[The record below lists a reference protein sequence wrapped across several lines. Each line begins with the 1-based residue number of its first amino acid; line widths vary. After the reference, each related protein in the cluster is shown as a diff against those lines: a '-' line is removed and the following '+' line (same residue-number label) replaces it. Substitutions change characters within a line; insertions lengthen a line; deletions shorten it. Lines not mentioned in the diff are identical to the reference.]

1 MQKFTAALAAA
12 GVSIA
17 AAFAMPASGEA
28 RWHPHP
34 SWPRPE
40 WPVPPLQPAPPADPA
55 PPSSDPAPPPSS
67 DPTPPPSSDPT
78 PPPSSDPAPP
88 PSSDPTPPPADP
100 TPAPAADTLGRPYSD
115 ASPFNT
121 PIPSDVRVLDNSS
134 TIVANSYLGTT
145 PSPMRV
151 SASPSVDYSHPIFY
165 AKSGDPSYT
174 IRCNSGGITGMVIQ
188 IPAGAR
194 PTTSSDGHMAIV
206 QPDGWEYD
214 LWQAQTPSAGT
225 VRCNIGYRQRY
236 DGLGIVTADMK
247 RQDPSLGGGTA
258 SYFGEA
264 AGLIRA
270 NEIQAGVIPHALF
283 LVIKSGSSGS
293 VYPAYKA
300 DATGNQNGPPMGQ
313 RFRLNMSDAAI
324 DASCAPGWEKTVAKA
339 MAHYGLYFGDTGGSG
354 FSPMMESAL
363 TYTAVGQS
371 NPWDAVAAQ
380 YGIKQDPSYGYV
392 FRWSGCIDYGAA
404 MQAIA
409 PPAA

>member
-1 MQKFTAALAAA
+1 MRKFAAA
-12 GVSIA
+12 VAAVGASVA

-28 RWHPHP
+28 RWRPDLRPHLFP
-34 SWPRPE
+34 SWPRPD
-40 WPVPPLQPAPPADPA
+40 WPVPPSQPAPPAEPAPA
-55 PPSSDPAPPPSS
+55 PPTSPPPAAPPPS
-67 DPTPPPSSDPT
+67 DPVS
-78 PPPSSDPAPP
+78 
-88 PSSDPTPPPADP
+88 
-100 TPAPAADTLGRPYSD
+100 PAADTLGRPYSD

-121 PIPSDVRVLDNSS
+121 AIPDNVRVLENSS
-134 TIVANSYLGTT
+134 TIVANSYLDAT

-151 SASPSVDYSHPIFY
+151 SASPSVDYSHPIY
-165 AKSGDPSYT
+165 VAHGGDASYT
-174 IRCNSGGITGMVIQ
+174 IRCNSGGISGKIIQ

-236 DGLGIVTADMK
+236 DGPGIVTADMK
-247 RQDPSLGGGTA
+247 RQDASLGGGTA

-313 RFRLNMSDAAI
+313 RFRLSMTDSAI

-354 FSPMMESAL
+354 FSPMMESQL

-380 YGIKQDPSYGYV
+380 HGIRQDPTYGYV
-392 FRWSGCIDYGAA
+392 FRWSGCIDYRAA

-409 PPAA
+409 PPAS

>member
-1 MQKFTAALAAA
+1 MHKFTAAVAAA

-17 AAFAMPASGEA
+17 AAFAMPATGEA
-28 RWHPHP
+28 RWRPNPHP
-34 SWPRPE
+34 TWPRPD
-40 WPVPPLQPAPPADPA
+40 WPVPPLEPAPPADPA
-55 PPSSDPAPPPSS
+55 PPSSDPAPPSS
-67 DPTPPPSSDPT
+67 DPAPPSSDPA
-78 PPPSSDPAPP
+78 PPSSDPAPPSSDPAPP
-88 PSSDPTPPPADP
+88 PADPTPP
-100 TPAPAADTLGRPYSD
+100 PAADTLGRPYSD

-121 PIPSDVRVLDNSS
+121 PIPSDVQVLPNSS
-134 TIVANSYLGTT
+134 TIVANSYLGTA

-151 SASPSVDYSHPIFY
+151 SASPSVDYSHPIFH
-165 AKSGDPSYT
+165 ATSGDPSYT

-247 RQDPSLGGGTA
+247 RSDSSLGGGTA

-363 TYTAVGQS
+363 TYTAVGQP

-392 FRWSGCIDYGAA
+392 FRWSGCIDYRAS